1 MKMTKSEL
9 KQIIH
14 EVLKEELTSNKHIS
28 EAVQSGKKY
37 VLATKK
43 NPRMQERVFVFLDQ
57 ASYNYKLGC
66 LLDLAT
72 TDFEDS
78 VADARETANA
88 ALDSVLVDRLYILQA
103 NNLVCV
109 DSFDYLEE
117 A

>member
-1 MKMTKSEL
+1 MTKSEL
-9 KQIIH
+9 RQMIREI
-14 EVLKEELTSNKHIS
+14 LKEELTSSKHIT

-37 VLATKK
+37 VLATKET
-43 NPRMQERVFVFLDQ
+43 PRMQERVFVFLDPN
-57 ASYNYKLGC
+57 SNNYKLGC

-78 VADARETANA
+78 VTDARETANL
-88 ALDSVLVDRLYILQA
+88 ALDTVLVDRLYILQA